1 MLDKIAF
8 ISSFYPE
15 TNYSRYLSEEL
26 IRQIKK
32 NNFEIEFYAE
42 KNEKPLSC
50 YHLKTWNKGL
60 ISIVDIAKKIIKQK
74 PKLAHFQHEI
84 NMYGGTLSAFLFP
97 FLVGL
102 TKLLRIKILIT
113 IHAVPDL
120 RLVDKEFIGFFR
132 KNTNLIH
139 PFVLRIFF
147 KYLFFLLGIF
157 SDLLIVHTETL
168 KKTLTNDY
176 KLESNKIK
184 VISHGVDTHNLNL
197 SKQKSNEKY
206 FLYFGYLSKRK
217 GILDI
222 LDGYSKFIK
231 NNPVQ
236 EFKLILAGGVITG
249 QEYAFEEIKSYIERL
264 NIKEKVEIT
273 GFVDN
278 AKIKQLFVNAYVVLV
293 PAVISIS
300 ASGPLAQAYSYNKCV
315 IASKLGNFCEEVTND
330 YDGFL
335 VEKSGWG
342 DKLAYVVNNY
352 QHVINIE
359 QNVKNKAL
367 QRSWKNISALHLNLY
382 KSLID

>member
-1 MLDKIAF
+1 
-8 ISSFYPE
+8 
-15 TNYSRYLSEEL
+15 
-26 IRQIKK
+26 
-32 NNFEIEFYAE
+32 
-42 KNEKPLSC
+42 
-50 YHLKTWNKGL
+50 
-60 ISIVDIAKKIIKQK
+60 
-74 PKLAHFQHEI
+74 
-84 NMYGGTLSAFLFP
+84 MYGGTLSAFLFP